1 MGLRKWHVREN
12 KTKMHETFGMRHPKN
27 PMHLINPCSVLGLS
41 RRCAWR
47 RSCRSGGWLLGSGFW
62 RTAGGLRGG
71 LHFACFALDALYGLF
86 VLLINFLLLLVHARR
101 VIRIVTGLY
110 RLPEVFCSN

>member
-1 MGLRKWHVREN
+1 MGLCKWHVREN

-47 RSCRSGGWLLGSGFW
+47 RSCRSGGWLLGGW
-62 RTAGGLRGG
+62 RLRCAAGGFRGG
-71 LHFACFALDALYGLF
+71 LHFARFALDALYGLL
-86 VLLINFLLLLVHARR
+86 VLLIDLLLLLVHARR
-101 VIRIVTGLY
+101 
-110 RLPEVFCSN
+110 FDSNL